1 MNQDLVRN
9 NIEELLSTCDRYINT
24 IGEFTKNH
32 PKAADASEKAVAEI
46 EDFRAKWNDVLE
58 KIDTEGMDEEGEYS
72 YTELSY
78 SGSYAFVILSG
89 IVKNYRFALER
100 MQIAKEFEQYWL

>member
-24 IGEFTKNH
+24 I
-32 PKAADASEKAVAEI
+32 
-46 EDFRAKWNDVLE
+46 
-58 KIDTEGMDEEGEYS
+58 GEYS